1 MPCPHRTP
9 ETLVSPEEL
18 PGSKPPPLPGATVVF
33 EREGDD
39 RPEIVIGTD
48 IEGIVDQAESALLL
62 PSKHQVFQRARLPV
76 VVAHTGRRSSPGF
89 SHPKGAPFVAPIG
102 NVRMREILSSS
113 VRWLRYDRRAAEN
126 VPAMPPDWVAQS
138 LLARETSVLPILRG
152 VVQTPVLRGDGSL
165 MTSPGYDE
173 ASGLFLEPGGLS
185 VPSIADRPTLT
196 DVERAVER
204 IFDVLCDFPFAA
216 QSDRVAVLCAILTV
230 LHRHSTAGPV
240 PLFALR
246 APTPASGKGL
256 LMKVI
261 SLVTTGRM
269 PGTMAPSLESDELR
283 KVLLTLAVEDPPL
296 VLFDNVVGQF
306 GSPLLAAAVTA
317 DEWSGRWLGANRTVT
332 APLRPCWF
340 ITGNNITFKADFP
353 RRVVPCD
360 LEPIEEHPE
369 DRRGFR
375 HLDLTGHVLAHRGEL
390 VADALTVLRGFAL
403 AGKPASGLGPM
414 GSFDAW
420 DREVRSACVW
430 ATGVDPC
437 AGRMRIR
444 EDDDDELGAL
454 RSLLIEVHRKRDT
467 GSWRVA
473 DLVADAAG
481 DPAVAEALAA
491 LGLRERD
498 LSFDTTRVGNGLRR
512 YRKRP
517 AGGLRLEVAETRSG
531 GRAQYRV
538 ARLVAAAAAAGGV
551 GGLGGVLSSLRA
563 KVSEGNGEADGV
575 QDRDGAASAS
585 IRPEQPHQVHQPH
598 LGGPPGDPIPT
609 EHCHRCGCWASA
621 AHECPGVET

>member
-1 MPCPHRTP
+1 MNVGIPPGSAP
-9 ETLVSPEEL
+9 PEE
-18 PGSKPPPLPGATVVF
+18 PEGEVVF
-33 EREGDD
+33 TREGDN

-48 IEGIVDQAESALLL
+48 IEGIVDQAESALLI
-62 PSKHQVFQRARLPV
+62 PSKHQVFQRGRLPV
-76 VVAHTGRRSSPGF
+76 VIAHTGRRSSPGF

-102 NVRMREILSSS
+102 NVRLREILSSAI
-113 VRWLRYDRRAAEN
+113 RWLRYDRRSAGN

-152 VVQTPVLRGDGSL
+152 VVQTPVLRADGSL
-165 MTSPGYDE
+165 LTNPGYDE
-173 ASGLFLEPGGLS
+173 ESGLFFEPGGLS
-185 VPSIADRPTLT
+185 VPPISDRPTRV
-196 DVERAVER
+196 DVEHAVTR
-204 IFDVLCDFPFAA
+204 VLDVLCDFPFVAP
-216 QSDRVAVLCAILTV
+216 SDCVAVLCAILTV
-230 LHRHSTAGPV
+230 LHRHAVAGPV

-283 KVLLTLAVEDPPL
+283 KLLLTIAVEDPPI

-306 GSPLLAAAVTA
+306 GTPLLAAAVTA
-317 DEWSGRWLGANRTVT
+317 DEWSGRWLGANRSVT

-360 LEPIEEHPE
+360 LEPSEEHPE

-375 HLDLTGHVLAHRGEL
+375 HADLAGYVLQKRGVL
-390 VADALTVLRGFAL
+390 VAAALTVLRGFAL

-414 GSFDAW
+414 GSFEAW
-420 DREVRSACVW
+420 DREIRAACIW

-444 EDDDDELGAL
+444 ADDDDELGAL

-467 GSWRVA
+467 GFWRVA

-481 DPAVAEALAA
+481 DSAVAEALAA

-538 ARLVAAAAAAGGV
+538 ARLGAAAAEGGV

-563 KVSEGNGEADGV
+563 KVSKEDRDLDGERDP
-575 QDRDGAASAS
+575 DGAASRPAG
-585 IRPEQPHQVHQPH
+585 PEQPHRLHQPH
-598 LGGPPGDPIPT
+598 LGTSVDPADPIPT
-609 EHCHRCGCWASA
+609 GHCPRCGCWASA
-621 AHECPGVET
+621 AHECPGGSS